1 MKMTKDETNRLDR
14 IEEKIDKLSDAIVT
28 LARAEEKIHNLQDQF
43 SAALT
48 KLNDIDDRIRLVET
62 KTGENEK
69 KLSALSKFFW
79 VIVTATATAVTGSI
93 AFLTGER

>member
-93 AFLTGER
+93 AF

>member
-43 SAALT
+43 SAALA
-48 KLNDIDDRIRLVET
+48 KLDDIDDRIRLVET

-69 KLSALSKFFW
+69 KLSGLSKFFW